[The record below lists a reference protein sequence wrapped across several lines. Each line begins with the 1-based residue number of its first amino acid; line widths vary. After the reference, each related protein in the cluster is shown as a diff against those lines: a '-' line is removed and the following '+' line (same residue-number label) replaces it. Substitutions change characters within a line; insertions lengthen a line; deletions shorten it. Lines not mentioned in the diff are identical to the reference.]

1 MYMTVNLWGVRV
13 CVWVGMG
20 VVMGVVKEEKGY
32 RGAFMKK
39 FTLSLDFKTLQ
50 CSGGILTML

>member
-1 MYMTVNLWGVRV
+1 MTVNLWGVRV